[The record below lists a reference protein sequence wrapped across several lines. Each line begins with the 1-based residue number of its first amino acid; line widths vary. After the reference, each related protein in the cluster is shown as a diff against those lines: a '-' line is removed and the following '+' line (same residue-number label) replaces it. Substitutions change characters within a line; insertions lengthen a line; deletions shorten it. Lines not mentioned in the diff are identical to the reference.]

1 MLLLNCKLKNGL
13 KNIVQLGHTLVGDQ
27 FVLLNNYQIPPN
39 LLLIRKVVLK
49 Y

>member
-13 KNIVQLGHTLVGDQ
+13 KNIVQLGHTLVGDH
-27 FVLLNNYQIPPN
+27 LY
-39 LLLIRKVVLK
+39 